1 EMCIRDR
8 PMGKPIKSKT
18 ITVRITEEQQQYI
31 DMLIVQGNGKT
42 NAAAIQYLINKH
54 IVLHPKG

>member
-1 EMCIRDR
+1 
-8 PMGKPIKSKT
+8 MGKPIKSKT

-42 NAAAIQYLINKH
+42 NAAAI
-54 IVLHPKG
+54 